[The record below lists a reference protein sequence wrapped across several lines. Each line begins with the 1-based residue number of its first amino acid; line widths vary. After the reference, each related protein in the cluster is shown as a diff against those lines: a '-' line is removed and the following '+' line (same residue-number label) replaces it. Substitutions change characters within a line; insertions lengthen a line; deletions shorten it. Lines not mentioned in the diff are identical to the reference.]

1 MLPLYKLV
9 LPITALSLGHYI
21 VHQVCYSAV
30 QRQYQAN
37 TLQLQDTEH
46 VSAALSI
53 KYIALTKQKWN
64 KLPLSAPLSDFLR
77 PSLKNPQ
84 THQEFWQ

>member
-30 QRQYQAN
+30 QRQYQSMAGS
-37 TLQLQDTEH
+37 TLALE
-46 VSAALSI
+46 SLSI
-53 KYIALTKQKWN
+53 KSIALSRQKWN

-84 THQEFWQ
+84 NHHDF

>member
-9 LPITALSLGHYI
+9 LPITALALGHYI

-53 KYIALTKQKWN
+53 KFITFVSSSFSFSEAIV
-64 KLPLSAPLSDFLR
+64 
-77 PSLKNPQ
+77 
-84 THQEFWQ
+84 

>member
-21 VHQVCYSAV
+21 THQVCYSAV

-37 TLQLQDTEH
+37 TLQLQYTEH
-46 VSAALSI
+46 VSIVGSAL
-53 KYIALTKQKWN
+53 YISLPNIHGTCFVYG
-64 KLPLSAPLSDFLR
+64 LPLNYDLTSSSSAIIA
-77 PSLKNPQ
+77 
-84 THQEFWQ
+84 TYMIM